1 MTASRRASGRA
12 PLYSSGFSLRQAPL
26 IPERRAQGEAARP
39 REGDTGTVNPYE
51 IMLLLDAELADERQ
65 AEILTRTR
73 ELVTQRGGTWQS
85 EDAWGRRKLA
95 YEIDKKPEAFYY
107 LLQFDSDA
115 ETLGELT
122 RVLKITDGVLRHLAV
137 RRLPPAATMPAREP
151 SSAPPRARG
160 AATDPAVSAAP
171 AGADPVQTAE

>member
-1 MTASRRASGRA
+1 
-12 PLYSSGFSLRQAPL
+12 
-26 IPERRAQGEAARP
+26 
-39 REGDTGTVNPYE
+39 VNPYE
-51 IMLLLDAELADERQ
+51 IMLLLDAELAEERQ

-73 ELVTQRGGTWQS
+73 ELVAQRGGTWQG

-107 LLQFDSDA
+107 LLQFDCDA
-115 ETLGELT
+115 ETLDELT

-151 SSAPPRARG
+151 SSAPPRARE
-160 AATDPAVSAAP
+160 AAAAP
-171 AGADPVQTAE
+171 AAATAPADAETVQTAE